1 SLPLP
6 SLQVVP
12 GGAISCPGGVALSP
26 PLEIR
31 GFSRRTEAIF
41 SHSSRGFGP
50 AEREATPRKLERD
63 ESIPKGSQPAVV
75 SPGDRQH
82 WLRSLGDR
90 ADFCILSGGISR
102 KGGINPRLL
111 WL

>member
-41 SHSSRGFGP
+41 SHSSRGLIPPWREIPPVIDNKGP
-50 AEREATPRKLERD
+50 ILQ
-63 ESIPKGSQPAVV
+63 GSHPCI
-75 SPGDRQH
+75 GRQ
-82 WLRSLGDR
+82 LRSLRNRFVMTWNPGVR
-90 ADFCILSGGISR
+90 SFLAY
-102 KGGINPRLL
+102 PRLL
-111 WL
+111 